1 VVPADGDQAAAL
13 ELLHSQ
19 ICTLAGL
26 ERLDLMPSR
35 DPRPG
40 EQRLVAAGATIA
52 LPLAGVVDVAAA
64 AADLDRQINRLRADV
79 DKTGRKLA
87 DDSFVTRAPAHVVE
101 EMRRRD
107 ATAREALATLIGQR
121 AHLGSV

>member
-1 VVPADGDQAAAL
+1 
-13 ELLHSQ
+13 
-19 ICTLAGL
+19 
-26 ERLDLMPSR
+26 
-35 DPRPG
+35 
-40 EQRLVAAGATIA
+40 VAAGATIA

-64 AADLDRQINRLRADV
+64 AADLDRQIDRLRADL
-79 DKTGRKLA
+79 DKTARKLA
-87 DDSFVTRAPAHVVE
+87 DDSFLTRAPAHVVE